1 MWSSLAP
8 ILTAFAVAAINPVV
22 AQTFTDCNPLT
33 QTGCPADVA
42 LGKTVSIDFTKE
54 SGYFAASGG
63 GSITYGSSG
72 AAITMNARGQ
82 APTLISNFHIFFGRV
97 DMIARAATG
106 TGIVSSLVLESD
118 DLDEIDFEWLGG
130 DTTQVQSNYFGK
142 GDTTTYD
149 RGAYHGVATPQ
160 NTWHRYTVE
169 STSKA
174 ITWSIDGAVVRTL
187 NYADAKAG
195 TRFPQTPFQVRI
207 GIWAGGDPSN
217 APGTIEWAGGE
228 TDFSKVPF
236 TMHVQKITIQDHCT
250 GTSYKYG
257 DQSGNWQSIQGCHG

>member
-1 MWSSLAP
+1 MLSSLTP
-8 ILTAFAVAAINPVV
+8 VLMLAAMVV
-22 AQTFTDCNPLT
+22 AQTWTDCNPLDT
-33 QTGCPADVA
+33 TCLADTA
-42 LGKTVSIDFTKE
+42 LGKKISETFASESSYFT
-54 SGYFAASGG
+54 AAGG
-63 GSITYGSSG
+63 GAITYGAEG
-72 AAITMNARGQ
+72 AQLTMNARGQ

-97 DMIARAATG
+97 DVIAKAATG

-160 NTWHRYTVE
+160 STFHRYTVE
-169 STSKA
+169 SSAET
-174 ITWSIDGAVVRTL
+174 IVWSIDGTPVRTL
-187 NYADAKAG
+187 NYADAQG
-195 TRFPQTPFQVRI
+195 GSRFPQTPFQVRF

-228 TDFSKVPF
+228 TDFNDVPF
-236 TMHVQKITIQDHCT
+236 TMTVQKITVQDHCT
-250 GTSYKYG
+250 GTSYTYG
-257 DQSGNWQSIQGCHG
+257 DRTGSWQSIKGCQG